1 MSKLIYVADD
11 DVLARTYIQSI
22 VEREGYSVETFETGD
37 QLYIAFQRQPCDLA
51 ILDVIM
57 PGNNGIVVCEML
69 RQVSDI
75 PIIML
80 SALDS
85 DEDYASGISRGGN
98 VYLSKPFSETRLLV
112 NVNSLLSKAVT
123 TVQAPAASATGG
135 SRAGN
140 VVTFADIMIY
150 PDQLTAYCNK
160 NDLVLTNSEF
170 NLLVYMIENQER
182 AISRDELLSQLW
194 GADSGVSLRATD
206 DTVKRLRKKL
216 SDANSKVS
224 VSTVWGFGF
233 RLSVG
238 S

>member
-1 MSKLIYVADD
+1 VSKLIYVADD

-57 PGNNGIVVCEML
+57 PGNNGIVVCEMI

-85 DEDYASGISRGGN
+85 DEDYASGISKGGN
-98 VYLSKPFSETRLLV
+98 VYLSKPFSETRLIV
-112 NVNSLLSKAVT
+112 NINSLLTRPVAA
-123 TVQAPAASATGG
+123 VQAPTPAASQSRTG
-135 SRAGN
+135 N
-140 VVTFADIMIY
+140 TVTFADILIY

-238 S
+238 N